1 MIGRSRERSNAVT
14 MDVYYMQIK
23 LIFVD
28 NNQYRSTKH
37 TNMGNTFY
45 LDIQVD
51 LDQLFILNNAN

>member
-1 MIGRSRERSNAVT
+1 
-14 MDVYYMQIK
+14 MQIK